1 MKIQNTFFKGKMNK
15 DVDER
20 LVPEGE
26 YIDALN
32 ARVLKT
38 SGSNAGA
45 VENERGNE
53 KISFL
58 SEANN
63 PECIGAIS
71 DEANEKI
78 YWFVVND
85 LGHSFIYEYTAKT
98 GAVTTVLADTRT
110 PNVLNFSKDHKVT
123 GVNIIYNIFNKRY
136 LLVFTDGLN
145 PPRCINIARAKGHGE
160 NGFEEADI
168 DLYKKAPRKA
178 PTVVG
183 FNTSDVSEN
192 EVKERFF
199 AFSYRYKYLDGE
211 YSPLSSFTN
220 YQFTPAAFEL
230 DFNTMENRGMV
241 NIFNA
246 YKIAFNTGDKRVT
259 DVQICFK
266 NPNNNTVYVVDTINK
281 KEKRFINDS
290 EQSIVFSNNKIYAAL
305 PEDELNRIFDD
316 IPLTAKAQDFVENRL
331 IYGNIT
337 SQYDLLDQPDGTP
350 INVDY
355 VIDQVS
361 TPNTGNDGARNIN
374 EGAVT
379 VELDLTGL
387 SLIKGYLFY
396 LGASVASDEVG
407 TDPNTYFGGT
417 HLGQSAVEL
426 SETYLTIDDFVNSAD
441 FEQFLDSLNAAFRK
455 DVETTGH
462 PNTLGV
468 PDYGGYSLNTSDTS
482 TITLNG
488 PIITYTLTDSSQVI
502 EQFKWQEDTLFSVR
516 QTASLYSLKSNRSYE
531 FGIVYLDSFGRYS
544 SVIPSANK
552 TRNSAG
558 ELFVPIK
565 NSVDINRAKVTINSN
580 PPYWADRYKFFMK
593 TNKKEHYTVYA
604 TTFYEDGV
612 YRWVLLT
619 GNNLFKVE
627 EGTNLIVKSDDLGP
641 LIDEVKV
648 KVLEVVTKTKSDLNQ
663 SSDTKAN
670 EGWLEDNRNAADQP
684 IKELYGTY
692 MKIKPVGFQMDFNPF
707 NFSYYEGSNKIKAGI
722 NSQNKGFVS
731 CFLPRPTQTNLGL
744 GQFEDE
750 NGALFDIEL
759 TEGTKIIFN
768 FNSFESIDLDNDSS
782 RNFVR
787 EYILGKSYTGDNT
800 TSGIEKFIIGE
811 TTWYKPA
818 GQTYYTDPNDQFK
831 LYFSKDGA
839 RHVVKVESTEE
850 TGLLE
855 RAYINASIQVVINP
869 EGTLIFET
877 DPAEIDSDVY
887 YETAQTFDVVNGF
900 HVGNTQTQDANN
912 PAICTLDIG
921 NCFSFG
927 NGVESM
933 QVRDERLSNSYNIDL
948 RPNIVL
954 VDGYKKRELTN
965 TLTFSGPINPNTA
978 YNTINEFNASRGIT
992 KLLDAKYGSIQRIY
1006 AREGDLIVFQED
1018 RVQKILY
1025 GKALV
1030 YSGDGSASLTT
1041 IESVLGTEIPF
1052 TGEYGISKNPESLS
1066 VYGGRMYF
1074 TDAARGTVLRLGG
1087 DGLTPISYF
1096 GMRSYFKENLFNYK
1110 DSYNLGGFDPN
1121 SHQYVLS
1128 MNQGLFPEAVDI
1140 VECSAD
1146 FMIPVSEGETYS
1158 YGIAAINAGAL
1169 TIDYVISGTVSITL
1183 TANSGTQTSTD
1194 ITGTGSL
1201 SFTLTEG
1208 DLAYSPELNVTV
1220 SASEDSVVTLNH
1232 SCPVVLERE
1241 MNISVF
1247 SDINIA
1253 GETIQNSY
1261 QINSSPEVIYQDIFS
1276 ETGITRKE
1284 VFVGEIDSESVPA
1297 DGDTITVKSTRI
1309 TGEHT
1314 GTFNSQSLIGYLIT
1328 SESKTNAQIV
1338 SEATYP
1344 EVTTV
1349 TTTDKVEN
1357 SISFTFTE
1365 IAPGDK
1371 LYIVWSYG
1379 FAGSTGDEEDPV
1391 APDPCVDN
1399 IHAFYIGGGFDTFND
1414 MVNNTVPTALNVAVK
1429 GEYNQPILNANTVL
1443 CQGGSEIAITP
1454 GYYIVD
1460 ITNRTIF
1467 YPIDTSYYYWR
1478 ISAGGLI
1485 VEWGEITPI

>member
-32 ARVLKT
+32 VRVLKT

-53 KISFL
+53 KVSFL

-63 PECIGAIS
+63 PECIGSIS
-71 DEANEKI
+71 DEANDKI

-85 LGHSFIYEYTAKT
+85 LDHSFIYEYTDKT
-98 GAVTTVLADTRT
+98 GAVTTVLADTRAQ
-110 PNVLNFSKDHKVT
+110 NVLNFSKDHKIT

-145 PPRCINIARAKGHGE
+145 PPRCINIARAKGYGE
-160 NGFEEADI
+160 NGFEEEDI

-178 PTVVG
+178 PEVVG
-183 FNTSDVSEN
+183 FNTSGISEN
-192 EVKERFF
+192 EVRERFF

-246 YKIAFNTGDKRVT
+246 YRITFNTSDKRVT

-266 NPNNNTVYVVDTINK
+266 SPNNNTVYIVDTINK
-281 KEKRFINDS
+281 KEKRFINNSD
-290 EQSIVFSNNKIYAAL
+290 QSIVFSNNKIYAAL

-331 IYGNIT
+331 IYGNVT
-337 SQYDLLDQPDGTP
+337 SQYDLLDQPDGSP

-355 VIDQVS
+355 VVDQVS
-361 TPNTGNDGARNIN
+361 TPNTGNDGTRTIS
-374 EGAVT
+374 EGAIT

-396 LGASVASDEVG
+396 LGASVESDAVG
-407 TDPNTYFGGT
+407 TEPNTHFGGT
-417 HLGQSAVEL
+417 HLGQAAVEL
-426 SETYLTIDDFVNSAD
+426 SETYLTIESFVNSSD
-441 FEQFLDSLNAAFRK
+441 FEQFLDSLNAAFIS

-462 PNTLGV
+462 PDQSTLQ
-468 PDYGGYSLNTSDTS
+468 YGEYSLNTSDDS
-482 TITLNG
+482 TITLNA
-488 PIITYTLTDSSQVI
+488 PTITYTLTNSSQVI
-502 EQFKWQEDTLFSVR
+502 EQFKWQEETLFSVR

-552 TRNSAG
+552 TRRSAG

-593 TNKKEHYTVYA
+593 SNKKEHYTVYA

-663 SSDTKAN
+663 SSDTKAD

-692 MKIKPVGFQMDFNPF
+692 MKIKPVGFQMDFDPY
-707 NFSYYEGSNKIKAGI
+707 NFSYYEGSNKIKFGI
-722 NSQNKGFVS
+722 NAKNKGFVS
-731 CFLPRPTQTNLGL
+731 CFLPRATQTNIGL
-744 GQFEDE
+744 AQFEDE

-759 TEGTKIIFN
+759 TEGSKIIFD
-768 FNSFESIDLDNDSS
+768 FNSFESIDLNNNSS

-787 EYILGKSYTGDNT
+787 EYILGNSYTGDTN

-839 RHVVKVESTEE
+839 RHIVKVESTEE

-855 RAYINASIQVVINP
+855 RAYINASIQIVINP

-877 DPAEIDSDVY
+877 DPAEIDSGVY
-887 YETAQTFDVVNGF
+887 YETAQTFDIVSGF
-900 HVGNTQTQDANN
+900 HVGNTQTQDPNN

-927 NGVESM
+927 NAVESM
-933 QVRDERLSNSYNIDL
+933 QVRDERLTNSYNIDL

-1006 AREGDLIVFQED
+1006 AREGDIIVFQED

-1096 GMRSYFKENLFNYK
+1096 GMRAYFKENLFNYK

-1128 MNQGLFPEAVDI
+1128 MNQGPFPEVVDI
-1140 VECSAD
+1140 VECSSD
-1146 FMIPVSEGETYS
+1146 FMIPVLEGETYT
-1158 YGIAAINAGAL
+1158 YGIAATNAGAL
-1169 TIDYVISGTVSITL
+1169 TINYVISGTVSITL
-1183 TANSGTQTSTD
+1183 VSDSVTQTSTD
-1194 ITGTGSL
+1194 ITGTGSI

-1208 DLAYSPELNVTV
+1208 DLAYNPEITVTI
-1220 SASEDSVVTLNH
+1220 SASEDSVVTLDHN
-1232 SCPVVLERE
+1232 CPVVLERE

-1261 QINSSPEVIYQDIFS
+1261 SINSSPEVIYQDVFS

-1284 VFVGEIDSESVPA
+1284 VFVGEIDSVNIPA

-1309 TGEHT
+1309 IGEHT

-1328 SESKTNAQIV
+1328 SDNRTNTQIV
-1338 SEATYP
+1338 SGATYP
-1344 EVTTV
+1344 DVTTV
-1349 TTTDKVEN
+1349 TTAEKVEN

-1365 IAPGDK
+1365 VDPGDK

-1379 FAGSTGDEEDPV
+1379 FGGSTGDEGDPV

-1399 IHAFYIGGGFDTFND
+1399 IHTFYIGGAFDTFAE
-1414 MVNNTVPTALNVAVK
+1414 MTSETVPFGVNTLVK
-1429 GEYNQPILNANTVL
+1429 GEYSEFLLNANVTL
-1443 CQGGSEIAITP
+1443 CSGGSELTLAADA
-1454 GYYIVD
+1454 YYVVKKSPSTIFDASTEEFFWWKINTEGKIVD
-1460 ITNRTIF
+1460 
-1467 YPIDTSYYYWR
+1467 W
-1478 ISAGGLI
+1478 GLKQ
-1485 VEWGEITPI
+1485 